1 MKQLLPPGRAILGFL
16 PIFLLLSPVSF
27 AADHNDPN
35 AINSIFSDIDA
46 NAADLYDLYGF
57 PSDDVVGGEK
67 VVVALTFASVPAT
80 GAFDPDLL
88 YRILIAPNPRIA
100 PPLKDDASLE
110 GILKYFAAIKDKYL
124 RLKPSEVRVTVG
136 KNNQAKV
143 ELLRFPG
150 GNFSASVA
158 IIGGRDDAFFSD
170 LPGFF
175 RSINYAPQFYN
186 IPLFLSHRHGHH
198 RHLALRAST
207 GRSGGHQ
214 IPLPFSRHEP
224 GCQRPEI
231 QYRDLERS
239 SFMGRGAD
247 RTEDTA

>member
-16 PIFLLLSPVSF
+16 LVFLLLSPVSF

-124 RLKPSEVRVTVG
+124 GLKPSEIRVTVT
-136 KNNQAKV
+136 
-143 ELLRFPG
+143 P
-150 GNFSASVA
+150 
-158 IIGGRDDAFFSD
+158 
-170 LPGFF
+170 
-175 RSINYAPQFYN
+175 
-186 IPLFLSHRHGHH
+186 
-198 RHLALRAST
+198 
-207 GRSGGHQ
+207 
-214 IPLPFSRHEP
+214 
-224 GCQRPEI
+224 
-231 QYRDLERS
+231 
-239 SFMGRGAD
+239 GRGAPLLSMTLPPTGVLS
-247 RTEDTA
+247 RT